1 MRLRVSRLAGWI
13 GAAVLTAAPFLMHQS
28 EGKALAIVGLLLVS
42 IPLFEARIW
51 PLLLSN
57 AVGIFGY
64 IWSLTA

>member
-1 MRLRVSRLAGWI
+1 MRRRVSRFAGWI
-13 GAAVLTAAPFLMHQS
+13 GATVLTVAPFLMHQS

-42 IPLFEARIW
+42 IPLIEAKIW

-57 AVGIFGY
+57 AVGIVGY